1 MIRSYLRP
9 LEVTLYTLQK
19 GEGAIK
25 HLMCEAVDGKGSL
38 VEKLFWTEVTVEQS
52 LLMLLLQLIK

>member
-1 MIRSYLRP
+1 
-9 LEVTLYTLQK
+9 
-19 GEGAIK
+19 
-25 HLMCEAVDGKGSL
+25 MCEAVDGKGSL